1 MLHSLVASLRSGH
14 PGIALRYA
22 AAVAAALLTL
32 LLSELLRPIILPN
45 PFLLFFAAIAISA
58 WYGGIGPGLLTTG
71 LTVVAASY
79 FFQPPFYAIKL
90 DLLDIVRLMAF
101 SLVAVLISSL
111 SETRRRDAQAAHTQ
125 REQLQVMLASIGD
138 AVIATDATGQITFIN
153 PVAAQ
158 LTGWSPTEAQGQPI
172 SAVFRIINAET
183 RQPVESPV
191 SNVQRAGVIVGL
203 ANHTLLLARDGTE
216 RLIDDSVAP
225 IRDAQ
230 GTLIGVVMVFR
241 DITARDYAEAE
252 RTRLVADTQ
261 AARDTAEQAARQITR
276 LQRVTAALGAATTP
290 DQVADVVVQDG
301 LAALEADAG
310 AIFLL
315 ADEGRTWE
323 VLSFRGYPPELV
335 AGYVRTSVDAPSPL
349 RDALETQAMLVV
361 ETSEEL
367 RERWPQLAELQ
378 ACSGDA
384 AIAAVPLLL
393 DKQILGM
400 LYATFRAPRRFSA
413 DDKALLEGL
422 ARQGAQALERAR
434 LYEAER
440 AARMAAEAALQTRE
454 HFLSVAAHELKT
466 PLTSLLLQ
474 TQLLQ
479 RRALRSTTL
488 IEQDRR
494 GLQVVADQA
503 RRLDQM
509 IAALLDVSRL
519 DLGQLSL
526 TRGPVDLCTLTR
538 RVAAELQPTSASHTL
553 NCLGPEEGLIADG
566 DELRLEQVLQHL
578 FQNAIKYSPDG
589 GGVDIEVTPH
599 DGVVCVTVADQG
611 IGIPEEALPQ
621 LFERFYRAPNADPRQ
636 ISGIGIGLYV
646 VREIVHLHGGSVT
659 AARRPDSGSIFT
671 VYLPQWTSAP
681 EVEAPTQAQTR

>member
-1 MLHSLVASLRSGH
+1 
-14 PGIALRYA
+14 
-22 AAVAAALLTL
+22 
-32 LLSELLRPIILPN
+32 
-45 PFLLFFAAIAISA
+45 
-58 WYGGIGPGLLTTG
+58 
-71 LTVVAASY
+71 
-79 FFQPPFYAIKL
+79 
-90 DLLDIVRLMAF
+90 MAF
-101 SLVAVLISSL
+101 SLVALLISSL
-111 SETRRRDAQAAHTQ
+111 SETRRRAAEAAHMQ

-158 LTGWSPTEAQGQPI
+158 LTGWSLAEAQGQPL
-172 SAVFRIINAET
+172 SAVFQIINATT
-183 RQPVESPV
+183 RQTVESPV
-191 SNVQRAGVIVGL
+191 SNVLRAGVIVGL

-216 RLIDDSVAP
+216 RPIDDSGAP

-230 GTLIGVVMVFR
+230 GALIGVVMVFR
-241 DITARDYAEAE
+241 DITAREQAEAE
-252 RTRLVADTQ
+252 RIRLLADAQT
-261 AARDTAEQAARQITR
+261 ARDAAEQTARRIAR
-276 LQRVTAALGAATTP
+276 LQRATVALGAATTP
-290 DQVADVVVQDG
+290 EQVADVVIQEG

-310 AIFLL
+310 AIFMLT
-315 ADEGRTWE
+315 DEGRTWE
-323 VLSFRGYPPELV
+323 ALSFRGYPPELIPKH
-335 AGYVRTSVDAPSPL
+335 VRTPVDAPGPL
-349 RDALETQAMLVV
+349 RDALETQAMVVV
-361 ETSEEL
+361 ETPEEL
-367 RERWPQLAELQ
+367 RERWPWLAEAQ
-378 ACSGDA
+378 EISGDA

-393 DKQILGM
+393 DQRILGI
-400 LYATFRAPRRFSA
+400 LHAAFRTPRRFSA

-422 ARQGAQALERAR
+422 ARQGGQALERAR

-440 AARMAAEAALQTRE
+440 SARMGAEAALQTRDL
-454 HFLSVAAHELKT
+454 FLSVAAHELKT

-479 RRALRSTTL
+479 RRALRAPTL
-488 IEQDRR
+488 SEQDQRA
-494 GLQVVADQA
+494 LQVVADQA

-538 RVAAELQPTSASHTL
+538 RVAAELQPTSAIHTL
-553 NCLGPEEGLIADG
+553 NCLGPEAGLIADG
-566 DELRLEQVLQHL
+566 DELRLEQVLQNL

-589 GGVDIEVTPH
+589 GGVDIEVAPH

-621 LFERFYRAPNADPRQ
+621 LFKRFYRAPNADPRQ
-636 ISGIGIGLYV
+636 ISGMGIGLYV

-671 VYLPQWTSAP
+671 VCLPQWMRAP